1 MQTEEIIDRLR
12 NPQKYNKM
20 PPTLQKQ
27 AQQEV
32 EKARAPKTHKLSSL
46 LAMGITV
53 CVVAIAALVLLAML
67 NAKNK
72 AENLTAALD
81 PNQIKG
87 LSYETDFN
95 PNKNV
100 TYVQIYE
107 GQDRNVAVDQLGT
120 TLPIISRYNY
130 QAITPKNYGVIGAAP
145 WALTSNFEA
154 NLQDVEIIRYLLNRK
169 EVGEA
174 FIARPDVAPLLED
187 PKLLAAFVQDQA
199 KLQEFFESDVVKKV
213 FSNPVMLQ
221 TISGSL
227 FMSHLLT
234 SKALKYYR
242 NHPQEA
248 IAIIHASPVLQSVA
262 QYPGVRKAVET
273 NFYLKQIAPQ
283 LLAASPVKTAP
294 PAQTTPK
301 AKNTKK
307 KK

>member
-1 MQTEEIIDRLR
+1 MKTEEIIDRLR

-27 AQQEV
+27 PQQEMQSV
-32 EKARAPKTHKLSSL
+32 RHPVREGISTV
-46 LAMGITV
+46 LALGVTAG
-53 CVVAIAALVLLAML
+53 VVGVAAIVLFVML
-67 NAKNK
+67 GAKNR
-72 AENLTAALD
+72 AENLTEALD
-81 PNQIKG
+81 PQQVQG
-87 LSYETDFN
+87 LSYQTDFD
-95 PNKNV
+95 PSKNV

-154 NLQDVEIIRYLLNRK
+154 NLHDPEMIRYLLNRK

-174 FIARPDVAPLLED
+174 FIQRPDVAPLLSD
-187 PKLLAAFVQDQA
+187 PQLLAAFAQDQH
-199 KLQEFFESDVVKKV
+199 KLQEFFESDVVKQV
-213 FSNPVMLQ
+213 LANEAMVQ
-221 TISGSL
+221 VVAGSL

-248 IAIIHASPVLQSVA
+248 AALIHTVPALAALA
-262 QYPGVRKAVET
+262 QNPGVRKAAET
-273 NFYLKQIAPQ
+273 NFYLKKIAPQ
-283 LLAASPVKTAP
+283 LLKTPAAQPSANRATTAG
-294 PAQTTPK
+294 K
-301 AKNTKK
+301 EKK